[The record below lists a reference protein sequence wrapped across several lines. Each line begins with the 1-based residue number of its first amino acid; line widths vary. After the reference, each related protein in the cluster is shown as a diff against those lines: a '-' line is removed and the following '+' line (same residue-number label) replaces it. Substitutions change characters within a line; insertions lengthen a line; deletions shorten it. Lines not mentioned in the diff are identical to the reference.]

1 MKISL
6 ITEAAASTQL
16 KNLITYLECDE
27 DTREAMEDDNHGNV
41 DNGNEETSQK
51 EREERETSEEEKM
64 EGEGE
69 GEAGGD
75 TKEGEG
81 EQQNDGDAMETVQDL
96 FRLSAVNA
104 YGSQEVKKIEDEP
117 GKFYTITSESSINI
131 HPKHVL
137 LYPQHAPPPYVHNYL
152 LLLCVCQCQ
161 ISLSFGN
168 GRHACGW
175 L

>member
-1 MKISL
+1 MKILL

-27 DTREAMEDDNHGNV
+27 DIREAMEDDNHGNV

-69 GEAGGD
+69 GEEEAGGGN
-75 TKEGEG
+75 KEGEG
-81 EQQNDGDAMETVQDL
+81 GQQNDGDAMETVQDL

-117 GKFYTITSESSINI
+117 GKFYTITSESSIMYTQ
-131 HPKHVL
+131 HVL
-137 LYPQHAPPPYVHNYL
+137 YTHTQHA
-152 LLLCVCQCQ
+152 LLCT
-161 ISLSFGN
+161 
-168 GRHACGW
+168 
-175 L
+175 